1 MKILPAIMIIL
12 VSLVSVE
19 SLFLK
24 KVIKNMIDMKR
35 YKLQRFNN
43 FLDYLSP
50 PDPGENCR
58 NVIKEVSFSR

>member
-24 KVIKNMIDMKR
+24 KLLKNMIDRKR

-50 PDPGENCR
+50 PDPEETCR